1 MDILL
6 LFQQFFNP
14 SAYRDYALF
23 LSQAHLS
30 VLLFFLLTLVWLY
43 VYRNKPYMSKVRWI
57 LFGVLVFTEIALITW
72 TITNGFWDIR
82 YNLPLHLCT
91 ISLFLSAYML
101 LTKNYRIFEVLYFF
115 GLGGAIQAMLTPDLT
130 YTFPHFR
137 FFHFFIAHIAI
148 ILAVLY
154 MVWIFK
160 YTVTIGSLIKSF
172 IVLNGLA
179 LIAFSVNQLTG
190 ANYMFLARKPQGPS
204 MLDWLG
210 PYPWYILSLQL
221 IVLVI
226 FFLLYL
232 PFRQKKTSS

>member
-1 MDILL
+1 
-6 LFQQFFNP
+6 
-14 SAYRDYALF
+14 
-23 LSQAHLS
+23 
-30 VLLFFLLTLVWLY
+30 
-43 VYRNKPYMSKVRWI
+43 MSKVRWI